1 MHRHGQVTLDWADG
15 TYTFRLGLAEL
26 EELEER
32 FDRSIFVI
40 AQGLGINRTA
50 PSSEILHVL
59 RVGLIGGGMD
69 PAEALRKVRRHVDE
83 RPLDESRDTALAV
96 ALQAIA
102 RVHSSELE
110 KEPPPGE
117 GEAPETDPS
126 GSTSAPSTPTQS

>member
-26 EELEER
+26 EELEEK

-40 AQGLGINRTA
+40 AQNLGMRTA
-50 PSSEILHVL
+50 RSTEILHVL
-59 RVGLIGGGMD
+59 RAGLIGGGMD

-83 RPLDESRDTALAV
+83 RPLDDNRDTAYAV
-96 ALQAIA
+96 ALQAIS

-110 KEPPPGE
+110 KDDSSGE

-126 GSTSAPSTPTQS
+126 GSTSAPSTQTPS